1 MFLYYISAMVAVG
14 DDDSTS
20 GLAEQLQAS
29 LLWKLEMVL
38 TQRTVINYLYILNS
52 LLRKFLFYNKC

>member
-1 MFLYYISAMVAVG
+1 MVAVG